1 MEGYNAGCWR
11 YRRRADKFEEA
22 GILLSFPEVEVSRV
36 SLLSQ
41 KEEILQ
47 DM

>member
-11 YRRRADKFEEA
+11 YRRRADEFEEA
-22 GILLSFPEVEVSRV
+22 GMLLSFPEVEVFPV
-36 SLLSQ
+36 SLLSK
-41 KEEILQ
+41 KEEILE